1 MSEVSGSIEGEDIVR
16 GAARH
21 APLFWYCMEAT
32 QDQPE
37 VTGTTTD
44 WIDLIRNLGDSTHT
58 NLRIS
63 DKQSFER

>member
-1 MSEVSGSIEGEDIVR
+1 MSEVSGRIEGETIVR
-16 GAARH
+16 GAVRD
-21 APLFWYCMEAT
+21 APLFWYSMEPT

-63 DKQSFER
+63 NKQSFER